1 MWWMCFVQG
10 ADGHGQQIHGLQ
22 TVSPPTRVSMSL
34 SFPLQLFE
42 TTIHRFILFAIAW
55 NHVLCLSVCRIPSD
69 LREDMRKFFN
79 FMSESDTRRNE
90 LLSER
95 IILNQLSPELR
106 FAVSL

>member
-1 MWWMCFVQG
+1 MVCV
-10 ADGHGQQIHGLQ
+10 I
-22 TVSPPTRVSMSL
+22 
-34 SFPLQLFE
+34 
-42 TTIHRFILFAIAW
+42 
-55 NHVLCLSVCRIPSD
+55 CVCRIPSD

-106 FAVSL
+106 FAVSVPSKRTTLGSD

>member
-1 MWWMCFVQG
+1 MFKYSY
-10 ADGHGQQIHGLQ
+10 L
-22 TVSPPTRVSMSL
+22 L
-34 SFPLQLFE
+34 YLFCGMLWCE
-42 TTIHRFILFAIAW
+42 HYLLW
-55 NHVLCLSVCRIPSD
+55 CVCRIPSD

-106 FAVSL
+106 FAVSVPSKLTTLGSD

>member
-1 MWWMCFVQG
+1 
-10 ADGHGQQIHGLQ
+10 
-22 TVSPPTRVSMSL
+22 
-34 SFPLQLFE
+34 
-42 TTIHRFILFAIAW
+42 
-55 NHVLCLSVCRIPSD
+55 
-69 LREDMRKFFN
+69 MRKFFN

>member
-1 MWWMCFVQG
+1 MANQYMHF
-10 ADGHGQQIHGLQ
+10 
-22 TVSPPTRVSMSL
+22 RK
-34 SFPLQLFE
+34 
-42 TTIHRFILFAIAW
+42 
-55 NHVLCLSVCRIPSD
+55 IPSH

-106 FAVSL
+106 FAVGCSSLEMTRRLLGLLMLLSDVIDYV